1 MPGVAPMLC
10 PRCHRR
16 YADDHRFCPHDGEKL
31 VQALD
36 IRRIRAQP
44 TEHVGAV
51 VAGRYRV
58 RGLIGSGAMAQV
70 FLAEDTKSGAPVAL
84 KLLEPRLRREPKV
97 RARFLLEAKA
107 AATVVHPNLV
117 EVLDIG
123 LHEGSPYL
131 VMEFLFGESL
141 SSLLL
146 REKRI
151 SPGVGIPFLLQ
162 AAAGLGAAHRAG
174 IVHRDVKP
182 ANVFLVGEK
191 GDAWV
196 AKVVDFGFAK
206 LYEHSGLTQAGVTV
220 GTLEYMAPEQTVSDP
235 PDARTDIYGFGVL
248 MYRMFTGTLPFSIA
262 RSSAPALSPAV
273 NEAVVLAHQ
282 LITQPPPPSLGTSL
296 SGRALE
302 AVIMKCLRK
311 RPENR
316 YASMEALSEDLGR
329 LGRSGALLADAPVA
343 EPDVYAVKTVYGE
356 HAARFLY
363 KQLGRVYGAA
373 P

>member
-1 MPGVAPMLC
+1 MLC

-31 VQALD
+31 VKSLD
-36 IRRIRAQP
+36 IRRLRSQP

-51 VAGRYRV
+51 IAGRYRV

-70 FLAEDTKSGAPVAL
+70 FLAEDTQGGAPVAL
-84 KLLEPRLRREPKV
+84 KLLEPRFRREPKV
-97 RARFLLEAKA
+97 KARFLIEAKA

-123 LHEGSPYL
+123 LHDGSPYL
-131 VMEFLFGESL
+131 AMELLFGESL
-141 SSLLL
+141 RALLL
-146 REKRI
+146 RERRL
-151 SPGVGIPFLLQ
+151 SPEAGVPMLLQ
-162 AAAGLGAAHRAG
+162 VAAGLGAAHRAG

-191 GDAWV
+191 GDAWA

-220 GTLEYMAPEQTVSDP
+220 GTLEYMAPEQTISDP
-235 PDARTDIYGFGVL
+235 PDARTDVYGFGML
-248 MYRMFTGTLPFSIA
+248 MYRVFSGKLPFSVA
-262 RSSAPALSPAV
+262 RGAGHALTPAME
-273 NEAVVLAHQ
+273 EAMVLAHQ
-282 LITQPPPPSLGTSL
+282 LMTPPPPPGLGE
-296 SGRALE
+296 GPAARALE

-316 YASMEALSEDLGR
+316 YPSMEALSDDLGR
-329 LGRSGALLADAPVA
+329 VGRPGALAADAPIA
-343 EPDVYAVKTVYGE
+343 LPDVYAAKTPYGE

-363 KQLGRVYGAA
+363 KQLGKVYGAA

>member
-1 MPGVAPMLC
+1 MLC

-16 YADDHRFCPHDGEKL
+16 YADDHRFCPHDGERL
-31 VQALD
+31 VQSLD
-36 IRRIRAQP
+36 IRRIRAKP
-44 TEHVGAV
+44 TEHVGTV
-51 VAGRYRV
+51 VADRYRV
-58 RGLIGSGAMAQV
+58 RGLIGSGGMAQV
-70 FLAEDTKSGAPVAL
+70 FLAEDTQGGAPVAL

-97 RARFLLEAKA
+97 KARFLLEAKA
-107 AATVVHPNLV
+107 AATVAHPNIV

-146 REKRI
+146 REKRL
-151 SPGVGIPFLLQ
+151 SPEAGLPILLQ

-191 GDAWV
+191 GDAWA

-220 GTLEYMAPEQTVSDP
+220 GTLEYMAPEQTISDP
-235 PDARTDIYGFGVL
+235 PDARTDVYGFGVL
-248 MYRMFTGTLPFSIA
+248 MYRMFSGRLPFSVT
-262 RSSAPALSPAV
+262 RGSSPVLSPAME
-273 NEAVVLAHQ
+273 EAMVLANQ
-282 LITQPPPPSLGTSL
+282 LMTPPPPPNLGASPTARS
-296 SGRALE
+296 LE
-302 AVIMKCLRK
+302 AVILKCLRK

-316 YASMEALSEDLGR
+316 YASMEALVEDLGR
-329 LGRSGALLADAPVA
+329 LGRPGALAADAPIA
-343 EPDVYAVKTVYGE
+343 SPDVYAAQTPYGE

-363 KQLGRVYGAA
+363 KQLGGVYGAA

>member
-1 MPGVAPMLC
+1 MLC

-36 IRRIRAQP
+36 IRRIRSQP
-44 TEHVGAV
+44 TDQVGNVIAE
-51 VAGRYRV
+51 RYRV

-70 FLAEDTKSGAPVAL
+70 FLAEDTRGGAPVAL
-84 KLLEPRLRREPKV
+84 KLLAPTFRREPKLK
-97 RARFLLEAKA
+97 ARFLLEAKA

-131 VMEFLFGESL
+131 VMEFLFGESM

-146 REKRI
+146 REKRL
-151 SPGVGIPFLLQ
+151 SPEAGVPLLLQ

-191 GDAWV
+191 GDAWA

-220 GTLEYMAPEQTVSDP
+220 GTLEYMAPEQTISDP
-235 PDARTDIYGFGVL
+235 PDARTDVYGFGML
-248 MYRMFTGTLPFSIA
+248 MYRVFSGRLPFSIT
-262 RSSAPALSPAV
+262 RGSSPALSPV
-273 NEAVVLAHQ
+273 VDEAMVLASQ
-282 LITQPPPPSLGTSL
+282 LITPPPPPNLGASPAAA
-296 SGRALE
+296 ALE

-316 YASMEALSEDLGR
+316 YASMEVLSDDLSRIARPGP
-329 LGRSGALLADAPVA
+329 LAAHAPIA
-343 EPDVYAVKTVYGE
+343 SPDVYAARTPYGE

-363 KQLGRVYGAA
+363 KHLGRVHGAA

>member
-1 MPGVAPMLC
+1 MLC

-31 VQALD
+31 VQSLD
-36 IRRIRAQP
+36 IRRIRAKP
-44 TEHVGAV
+44 TEHVGTV
-51 VAGRYRV
+51 VAERYRV

-70 FLAEDTKSGAPVAL
+70 FLAEDAQGGAPVAL
-84 KLLEPRLRREPKV
+84 KLLEPRLRRVPKV
-97 RARFLLEAKA
+97 KARFLLEAKA
-107 AATVVHPNLV
+107 AATVAHPNIV

-146 REKRI
+146 REKRL
-151 SPGVGIPFLLQ
+151 SPEAGVPILLQ

-191 GDAWV
+191 GDAWA

-220 GTLEYMAPEQTVSDP
+220 GTLEYMAPEQTISDP
-235 PDARTDIYGFGVL
+235 PDARTDVYGFGML
-248 MYRMFTGTLPFSIA
+248 MYRMFSGRLPFSVT
-262 RSSAPALSPAV
+262 RSSSPALAPAME
-273 NEAVVLAHQ
+273 EAMVLANQ
-282 LITQPPPPSLGTSL
+282 LLTPPPPPNLGVSPAAT
-296 SGRALE
+296 ALE

-329 LGRSGALLADAPVA
+329 LGRPGALAAHAPIA
-343 EPDVYAVKTVYGE
+343 SPDVYAAQTPYGE

>member
-1 MPGVAPMLC
+1 MLC

-16 YADDHRFCPHDGEKL
+16 YAEDHRFCPHDGEKL
-31 VQALD
+31 VQSLD
-36 IRRIRAQP
+36 IRRIRSRP
-44 TEHVGAV
+44 TEHVGTV
-51 VAGRYRV
+51 VAERYRV

-70 FLAEDTKSGAPVAL
+70 FLAEDTQSGGAPVAL
-84 KLLEPRLRREPKV
+84 KLLEPRLRRVPKLK
-97 RARFLLEAKA
+97 ARFLLEAKA
-107 AATVVHPNLV
+107 AATVEHPNIV
-117 EVLDIG
+117 AVLDVG
-123 LHEGSPYL
+123 LHEESPYL

-141 SSLLL
+141 SSLLV
-146 REKRI
+146 RERRL
-151 SPGVGIPFLLQ
+151 SPEAGVPILLQ

-191 GDAWV
+191 GDAWT

-235 PDARTDIYGFGVL
+235 PDARTDVYGFGML
-248 MYRMFTGTLPFSIA
+248 MYRMFSGRLPFSVT
-262 RSSAPALSPAV
+262 RSSSPALAPAPAM
-273 NEAVVLAHQ
+273 EDAMVLAHQ
-282 LITQPPPPSLGTSL
+282 LTTPPPPPNLGGGPVAS
-296 SGRALE
+296 ALE

-316 YASMEALSEDLGR
+316 YPSMEALCEDLGR
-329 LGRSGALLADAPVA
+329 LGRPGALAANAPIA
-343 EPDVYAVKTVYGE
+343 SPDVYAPQTPYGE

-363 KQLGRVYGAA
+363 KQLGRVFGAA

>member
-1 MPGVAPMLC
+1 MLC

-31 VQALD
+31 VGALD
-36 IRRIRAQP
+36 IRRIRSQP
-44 TEHVGAV
+44 TEHVGTV
-51 VAGRYRV
+51 VAERYRV
-58 RGLIGSGAMAQV
+58 RGLIGQGAMAQV
-70 FLAEDTKSGAPVAL
+70 FLAEDTRGGAPVAL
-84 KLLEPRLRREPKV
+84 KLLAPRFRREPKV
-97 RARFLLEAKA
+97 KARFLLEAKA
-107 AATVVHPNLV
+107 AATVAHPNLV

-131 VMEFLFGESL
+131 VLEFLFGESL

-146 REKRI
+146 REKRL
-151 SPGVGIPFLLQ
+151 SPETGIPILLQ

-191 GDAWV
+191 GDAWA

-220 GTLEYMAPEQTVSDP
+220 GTLEYMAPEQAVSDP

-248 MYRMFTGTLPFSIA
+248 MYRMFSGKLPFSVA
-262 RSSAPALSPAV
+262 RGSSPALSPGAD
-273 NEAVVLAHQ
+273 EAMVLSSQ
-282 LITQPPPPSLGTSL
+282 LITPPPPPSLGATPVE
-296 SGRALE
+296 RALE
-302 AVIMKCLRK
+302 AVIMRCLRK

-316 YASMEALSEDLGR
+316 YPSMEALGEDLGR
-329 LGRSGALLADAPVA
+329 LARPLALAANAPIT
-343 EPDVYAVKTVYGE
+343 EPDVYVARTPFGA

-363 KQLGRVYGAA
+363 KQLGLVYGAA
-373 P
+373 T

>member
-1 MPGVAPMLC
+1 MLC

-31 VQALD
+31 VKSLD
-36 IRRIRAQP
+36 IRRLRSQP
-44 TEHVGAV
+44 TEHVGTV

-70 FLAEDTKSGAPVAL
+70 FLAEDTQSGAPVAL
-84 KLLEPRLRREPKV
+84 KLLEPRFRRVPKV
-97 RARFLLEAKA
+97 KARFLLEAKA

-123 LHEGSPYL
+123 LHEESPYL
-131 VMEFLFGESL
+131 VMEYLAGESL
-141 SSLLL
+141 SSMLL
-146 REKRI
+146 RDKRL
-151 SPGVGIPFLLQ
+151 SPEAGVPILLQ

-174 IVHRDVKP
+174 IVHRDIKP
-182 ANVFLVGEK
+182 ANVFLVGER
-191 GDAWV
+191 GDAWA
-196 AKVVDFGFAK
+196 AKIVDFGFAK

-220 GTLEYMAPEQTVSDP
+220 GTLEYMAPEQTISDP
-235 PDARTDIYGFGVL
+235 PDARTDIYGFGML
-248 MYRMFTGTLPFSIA
+248 MYRMFAGRLPFSVA
-262 RSSAPALSPAV
+262 RSSGASVSPAME
-273 NEAVVLAHQ
+273 EAMVLANQ
-282 LITQPPPPSLGTSL
+282 LMTPAPPPGLGA
-296 SGRALE
+296 GPVWRALE

-316 YASMEALSEDLGR
+316 YPSMEALSDDLGR
-329 LGRSGALLADAPVA
+329 LGRPGALAADAPIA
-343 EPDVYAVKTVYGE
+343 SPDVYAAKTPYGE

-363 KQLGRVYGAA
+363 KQLGKVYGAA